1 VVVAELGWYNKHVYP
16 RMNVELHPELP
27 PIAEFWTPGPD
38 DIDEEGFGYFRGV
51 WPIVDVT
58 EEEAREMLQR
68 DRTAS
73 SFVSELASTESEFNL
88 IAKVVETGESDR
100 TKDVT
105 ADKRVALSPYIAE
118 DEDDPLPLEDLEVG
132 VTGLVYALAAAGAY
146 PAASCRGHP
155 GNYAWSEIPVVLF
168 AIDRCRAHVLAPLV
182 SDTGCGFEID
192 PARRELLSV
201 CSASI
206 EDTISLAEAIMSKL
220 PEFRACDESDYL
232 QSDSAVQPS
241 LFEDDL

>member
-1 VVVAELGWYNKHVYP
+1 MYP
-16 RMNVELHPELP
+16 RADVELHPELP
-27 PIAEFWTPGPD
+27 DAAEFWTPGPD
-38 DIDEEGFGYFRGV
+38 DIDEEGFGYFRNV

-73 SFVSELASTESEFNL
+73 SFVSELASTEAEFDA

-100 TKDVT
+100 AKDLT
-105 ADKRVALSPYIAE
+105 ADKRAALGPYIAE
-118 DEDDPLPLEDLEVG
+118 DEDDPVPLEDLEVG
-132 VTGLVYALAAAGAY
+132 VTGLVYALSAAGAY

-155 GNYAWSEIPVVLF
+155 RDYAWSNMPVVLF

-182 SDTGCGFEID
+182 RDTGCGFEID

-206 EDTISLAEAIMSKL
+206 EETISLAEAIIGKL
-220 PEFRACDESDYL
+220 PEFRACGERNYSYPNL
-232 QSDSAVQPS
+232 PV
-241 LFEDDL
+241 

>member
-1 VVVAELGWYNKHVYP
+1 MAALSWYNGYMYP
-16 RMNVELHPELP
+16 RTDVELHPELP
-27 PIAEFWTPGPD
+27 DAATFWTPGPD

-73 SFVSELASTESEFNL
+73 LFVSELASTDIEFDV
-88 IAKVVETGESDR
+88 IAKVVETGESARAENLPADQR
-100 TKDVT
+100 T
-105 ADKRVALSPYIAE
+105 ALIPYIAA
-118 DEDDPLPLEDLEVG
+118 DEDDPVPLEDLEVG
-132 VTGLVYALAAAGAY
+132 VTGLIYALSAAGAY

-155 GNYAWSEIPVVLF
+155 GDYAWSAIPVVLF
-168 AIDRCRAHVLAPLV
+168 AIDRCRANVLAPLV
-182 SDTGCGFEID
+182 RDAGCGFEID

-206 EDTISLAEAIMSKL
+206 EETISLAEAIIGQL
-220 PEFRACDESDYL
+220 PEFRACGERGYSF
-232 QSDSAVQPS
+232 PNMPI
-241 LFEDDL
+241 

>member
-1 VVVAELGWYNKHVYP
+1 
-16 RMNVELHPELP
+16 MELHPELP
-27 PIAEFWTPGPD
+27 DAAEFWTPGPD
-38 DIDEEGFGYFRGV
+38 DIEDEGFGYFRGV

-73 SFVSELASTESEFNL
+73 SLVSELASTEAEFDVL
-88 IAKVVETGESDR
+88 AKVVETGERDYAQ
-100 TKDVT
+100 DIT
-105 ADKRVALSPYIAE
+105 ADHRAALGPYIAE
-118 DEDDPLPLEDLEVG
+118 DEDDPVPLEELEVG

-155 GNYAWSEIPVVLF
+155 GDYAWSAMPVVLF

-182 SDTGCGFEID
+182 IDTGCGFEID

-201 CSASI
+201 CSTSI
-206 EDTISLAEAIMSKL
+206 EGTISLAEAIMGKL
-220 PEFRACDESDYL
+220 PEFRACGESNHL
-232 QSDSAVQPS
+232 QPDPAVQPS
-241 LFEDDL
+241 LFDDGS